1 MGSGAYAQRS
11 YWGRWYDIFTG
22 NNRGNSAGAHEV
34 LDGSV
39 RGANILEQVRH
50 PQAGDTQVS
59 TPNPIVAA
67 AAPEAVAV
75 LQAIKAFIV
84 SMGPDPAK
92 WVVNYPGAQVVLLGT
107 VMQQLPALAQAE
119 GAAVGELVTT
129 KLDAWITSLQGK

>member
-1 MGSGAYAQRS
+1 M
-11 YWGRWYDIFTG
+11 
-22 NNRGNSAGAHEV
+22 
-34 LDGSV
+34 
-39 RGANILEQVRH
+39 
-50 PQAGDTQVS
+50 S